1 MSWNEPGGN
10 KKDPWSG
17 RDQKETPPDL
27 EEVMRS
33 LQEKLGDLFGG
44 NGGGSSDGK
53 GGNASTTLLAL
64 VAAVPLAIWAA
75 TGIYIVDEG
84 NRGVVTRFGKYV
96 ETTLPGPHW
105 RMPAPIESHAIVNVE
120 KQRSIEVGYRSGG
133 RQQTSMVEK
142 EALMLTKDENIV
154 NVGLSVQ
161 YRIDDPFK
169 YLFNLPLD
177 PVPTLV
183 QVTESAE
190 RGVIGRNTMNSVLTD
205 GRDKIAEEIKAEIQQ
220 VLDLYES
227 GIQIAAVNIKDVQPP
242 EEVQSAFVDAIKARE
257 DEQRLQNEAEAYY
270 KEIVPK
276 ANGAAARLRQE
287 AEAYKLNLI
296 SKAEGEAR
304 RFEKLLAEY
313 QKAPEVTRLRL
324 YLDTMQTVFEK
335 TNTVLFD
342 VKGGNNMIYL
352 PVDNNLRAKA
362 AAQPIKEI
370 ENVQTTSD
378 APEEVVKNT
387 RVGLEREREG
397 RRQR

>member
-1 MSWNEPGGN
+1 
-10 KKDPWSG
+10 
-17 RDQKETPPDL
+17 
-27 EEVMRS
+27 
-33 LQEKLGDLFGG
+33 
-44 NGGGSSDGK
+44 
-53 GGNASTTLLAL
+53 
-64 VAAVPLAIWAA
+64 
-75 TGIYIVDEG
+75 
-84 NRGVVTRFGKYV
+84 
-96 ETTLPGPHW
+96 
-105 RMPAPIESHAIVNVE
+105 
-120 KQRSIEVGYRSGG
+120 
-133 RQQTSMVEK
+133 
-142 EALMLTKDENIV
+142 
-154 NVGLSVQ
+154 
-161 YRIDDPFK
+161 
-169 YLFNLPLD
+169 
-177 PVPTLV
+177 
-183 QVTESAE
+183 
-190 RGVIGRNTMNSVLTD
+190 MNSVLTD

-227 GIQIAAVNIKDVQPP
+227 GIQISAVNIKDVQPP

-304 RFEKLLAEY
+304 RFEKLLTEY

-352 PVDNNLRAKA
+352 PIDNNLRAKA
-362 AAQPIKEI
+362 AAQPVKES
-370 ENVQTTSD
+370 ENAQTTQD
-378 APEEVVKNT
+378 MPEEVVKNA